1 MIIIFNENLSSEHIA
16 LARHQNNSIKI
27 PLTIYYSNVEQYR
40 FSSGFNMD
48 TGKEVVQRYRD
59 YFWINKPEPP
69 MRYFCGYRIG
79 VKITSTEQRY
89 LAGYSVKF
97 SQRTEYKYRS
107 MFKRHFLFGERIRYN
122 YKAGYKLELG
132 KTRFKLNYRTAFR
145 VSNAKRD
152 PLFLNYKCS
161 YRYSRRSETE
171 FRYTDYFNVI
181 LINRIEQSYKAGYR
195 HSVSKFVFPRRY
207 NKNAAGANTTIAE
220 LPTPWKII
228 KQKDGSSGIRIA
240 LDKEKLNLGTDG
252 IRIYLNFPPKYIN
265 YCAVM
270 RDKFEK
276 LSGKSERPHKDPVQ
290 PPPPPP
296 PEKMKDGPYVIDHK
310 IRFQYKNVNENSE
323 IDDSPPVYRG
333 EPEPEP
339 RPEPRPEPAPEH
351 REEPSPP
358 AHREEPAPAEPGPL
372 EPAPANPEHSPEP
385 APGRREEPA
394 PITPTE
400 PEPERREGPAPT
412 EPAPAAPVP
421 AEPSPARVV
430 SDDPEDHGALIK
442 EYRVGSAPTVHYR
455 NEDNVPTDLGYSRDA
470 YGNYPALGDVTKW
483 VVAKDSPE
491 SARSTQPL
499 YLDEHN
505 SLVEWTE
512 KEDAEDEQTG
522 YWTLKLD
529 EEPTSAASAPEPTAK
544 DRDVKVV
551 PVHAD
556 TRLPRYRARNPND
569 NMTAY
574 GYQPNKFGDYPAI
587 VPITKY
593 VIADDTPEH
602 LKEGLPVYVDS
613 KNSVLEWVT
622 RTDSET
628 ARPESYWAVD
638 YR

>member
-27 PLTIYYSNVEQYR
+27 PITIYYSNVEQYR

-69 MRYFCGYRIG
+69 MRYFCGYRVG

-195 HSVSKFVFPRRY
+195 HSVSKFVFPRKY

-276 LSGKSERPHKDPVQ
+276 LSGKSERPHKDPIQ

-296 PEKMKDGPYVIDHK
+296 SEKMKDGPYVIDHK
-310 IRFQYKNVNENSE
+310 IRFQYKNVNEDSE
-323 IDDSPPVYRG
+323 VEDSPPVYRG

-339 RPEPRPEPAPEH
+339 RPEPAPER

-358 AHREEPAPAEPGPL
+358 AHREEPAPAEHGPL
-372 EPAPANPEHSPEP
+372 EPAPANSEHSPEP
-385 APGRREEPA
+385 TPGRREEPA

-400 PEPERREGPAPT
+400 PEPERREEPAPT

-421 AEPSPARVV
+421 VEPSPARVV

-442 EYRVGSAPTVHYR
+442 EYDAASAPTVHYR
-455 NEDNVPTDLGYSRDA
+455 NEDNVPTDAGYSRDA

-512 KEDAEDEQTG
+512 KEDAEDDQTG
-522 YWTLKLD
+522 YWTLKLN
-529 EEPTSAASAPEPTAK
+529 EEPTSAASAPDTTAK

-556 TRLPRYRARNPND
+556 TRLPRYRARSPSD

-593 VIADDTPEH
+593 VIAYDTPEY

-622 RTDSET
+622 RTDPET
-628 ARPESYWAVD
+628 SRPESYWAVD

>member
-27 PLTIYYSNVEQYR
+27 PITIYYSNVEQYR

-69 MRYFCGYRIG
+69 MRYFCGYRVG

-195 HSVSKFVFPRRY
+195 HSVSKFVFPRKY

-228 KQKDGSSGIRIA
+228 KQKDGSSGIRVA

-270 RDKFEK
+270 RDRFEK

-310 IRFQYKNVNENSE
+310 IRFKSLNVRGESE
-323 IDDSPPVYRG
+323 IGIVPESETRH

-339 RPEPRPEPAPEH
+339 RPEPRPEPAPER

-358 AHREEPAPAEPGPL
+358 TRREEPAPAEPVPS

-394 PITPTE
+394 P
-400 PEPERREGPAPT
+400 ERRE

-512 KEDAEDEQTG
+512 KEDAEGEQTG

-529 EEPTSAASAPEPTAK
+529 EEPTSAASAPDTTAK

-556 TRLPRYRARNPND
+556 TRLPRYRARSSND
-569 NMTAY
+569 NMAAY
-574 GYQPNKFGDYPAI
+574 GYQPNKFGDYPA
-587 VPITKY
+587 VAPITKY
-593 VIADDTPEH
+593 VIADDTPEY

-622 RTDSET
+622 RTDTET
-628 ARPESYWAVD
+628 TRPEGYWAVD

>member
-27 PLTIYYSNVEQYR
+27 PITIYYSNVEQYR

-69 MRYFCGYRIG
+69 MRYFCGYRVG

-132 KTRFKLNYRTAFR
+132 KTRFKLNYRTPFR

-181 LINRIEQSYKAGYR
+181 LVNRIEQSYKAGYR
-195 HSVSKFVFPRRY
+195 HSVSKFVFPRKY

-270 RDKFEK
+270 RDRFEK
-276 LSGKSERPHKDPVQ
+276 LSGKSERPHKDPIQ

-323 IDDSPPVYRG
+323 IEDSPPSHRG

-339 RPEPRPEPAPEH
+339 RPEPAPER

-358 AHREEPAPAEPGPL
+358 ADREEPAPAEPTPS
-372 EPAPANPEHSPEP
+372 EPALASPEPRPEP
-385 APGRREEPA
+385 APVTPTEPAPERREEPA
-394 PITPTE
+394 PAE
-400 PEPERREGPAPT
+400 PEPASPDDSET
-412 EPAPAAPVP
+412 AAEDRGITIQAVH
-421 AEPSPARVV
+421 EVEDLPSYNTRNS
-430 SDDPEDHGALIK
+430 SDNM
-442 EYRVGSAPTVHYR
+442 S
-455 NEDNVPTDLGYSRDA
+455 NLGYTIDK
-470 YGNYPALGDVTKW
+470 YGNYPAIPPITKYIVAEDTPDELKEDLPLTLDNEGSVLKW
-483 VVAKDSPE
+483 VSEHSTDHPE
-491 SARSTQPL
+491 
-499 YLDEHN
+499 
-505 SLVEWTE
+505 
-512 KEDAEDEQTG
+512 G
-522 YWTLKLD
+522 YWVVKYG
-529 EEPTSAASAPEPTAK
+529 EEPTSAAPALETTAK
-544 DRDVKVV
+544 DRDVNVV

-556 TRLPRYRARNPND
+556 TRLPRYRARSSSD

-574 GYQPNKFGDYPAI
+574 GYQPNKFGDYPA
-587 VPITKY
+587 VAPITKY
-593 VIADDTPEH
+593 VIADDTPEY

-622 RTDSET
+622 RTDTET
-628 ARPESYWAVD
+628 TRPESYWAVD

>member
-1 MIIIFNENLSSEHIA
+1 MITIFNESLSSDHLA
-16 LARHQNNSIKI
+16 LARHQNNSIKV
-27 PLTIYYSNVEQYR
+27 PLTIYYSSIEQYR
-40 FSSGFNMD
+40 FSSGFNID
-48 TGKEVVQRYRD
+48 TGRIVVQKYRD

-79 VKITSTEQRY
+79 VKISSTEQRY

-107 MFKRHFLFGERIRYN
+107 MFKRYFLFGERIKYN
-122 YKAGYKLELG
+122 YKAGYRFKLG
-132 KTRFKLNYRTAFR
+132 KTRIKLNYRTAFR
-145 VSNAKRD
+145 VINAKRD
-152 PLFLNYKCS
+152 PLILNYKCS
-161 YRYSRRSETE
+161 YRYSRRSETSY
-171 FRYTDYFNVI
+171 RYTDYFNVI
-181 LINRIEQSYKAGYR
+181 LINRIEQNYKAGYR
-195 HSVSKFVFPRRY
+195 HSISKFVFPRKY

-220 LPTPWKII
+220 LPIPWKII

-270 RDKFEK
+270 RDRFEK
-276 LSGKSERPHKDPVQ
+276 LSGKSERPHKDPIQ

-310 IRFQYKNVNENSE
+310 IRFESLNVRGESE
-323 IDDSPPVYRG
+323 IGIVPESETRH

-339 RPEPRPEPAPEH
+339 RPEPRPEPAPER

-385 APGRREEPA
+385 TPGRREEPA
-394 PITPTE
+394 P
-400 PEPERREGPAPT
+400 ERREEPAPT

-512 KEDAEDEQTG
+512 KEDAEGEQTG

-529 EEPTSAASAPEPTAK
+529 EEPTSAASAPDTTAK

-556 TRLPRYRARNPND
+556 TRLPRYRARSSND
-569 NMTAY
+569 NMAAY
-574 GYQPNKFGDYPAI
+574 GYQPNKFGDYPA
-587 VPITKY
+587 VAPITKY
-593 VIADDTPEH
+593 VIADDTPEY

-622 RTDSET
+622 RTDTET
-628 ARPESYWAVD
+628 TRPESYWAVD

>member
-27 PLTIYYSNVEQYR
+27 PITIYYSNVEQYR

-69 MRYFCGYRIG
+69 MRYFCGYRVG

-132 KTRFKLNYRTAFR
+132 KTRFKLNYRTPFR

-152 PLFLNYKCS
+152 PIFLNYKCS

-171 FRYTDYFNVI
+171 FRFTDYFNVI
-181 LINRIEQSYKAGYR
+181 LVNRIEQSYKAGYR
-195 HSVSKFVFPRRY
+195 HSVSKFVFPRKY

-270 RDKFEK
+270 RDRFEK
-276 LSGKSERPHKDPVQ
+276 LSGKSERPHKDPIQ

-296 PEKMKDGPYVIDHK
+296 SEEMKDGPFVIDHK
-310 IRFQYKNVNENSE
+310 FRFESLNVRGESE
-323 IDDSPPVYRG
+323 IGIVPESETRH

-339 RPEPRPEPAPEH
+339 RPEPGAEPAPER

-358 AHREEPAPAEPGPL
+358 AHREEPAPAEPGAL
-372 EPAPANPEHSPEP
+372 ESAPANPEHSPEP
-385 APGRREEPA
+385 TPGRREEPA
-394 PITPTE
+394 PVTPAET
-400 PEPERREGPAPT
+400 T
-412 EPAPAAPVP
+412 PAAPVP

-470 YGNYPALGDVTKW
+470 YGNYPAIGDVTKW
-483 VVAKDSPE
+483 VAANGSPE
-491 SARSTQPL
+491 GARGTQPL
-499 YLDEHN
+499 YLDELH

-529 EEPTSAASAPEPTAK
+529 EGPTSAASAPETTAK

-556 TRLPRYRARNPND
+556 TRLPRYRARSSSD

-574 GYQPNKFGDYPAI
+574 GYQSNKFGDYPAI

-593 VIADDTPEH
+593 VTADDTPEY

-613 KNSVLEWVT
+613 KNSVLAWVT
-622 RTDSET
+622 QTDAET
-628 ARPESYWAVD
+628 SRPESYWAVD

>member
-27 PLTIYYSNVEQYR
+27 PITIYYSNVEQYR

-69 MRYFCGYRIG
+69 MRYFCGYRVG

-145 VSNAKRD
+145 ASNAKRD

-195 HSVSKFVFPRRY
+195 HSVSKFVFPRKY

-270 RDKFEK
+270 RDRFEK

-296 PEKMKDGPYVIDHK
+296 PEVMKDGPFVIDHK
-310 IRFQYKNVNENSE
+310 IRFQYKNVTENSE

-333 EPEPEP
+333 EP
-339 RPEPRPEPAPEH
+339 
-351 REEPSPP
+351 
-358 AHREEPAPAEPGPL
+358 
-372 EPAPANPEHSPEP
+372 
-385 APGRREEPA
+385 
-394 PITPTE
+394 
-400 PEPERREGPAPT
+400 APT
-412 EPAPAAPVP
+412 EPAPA
-421 AEPSPARVV
+421 SPADSETAAEDRGITIQAVHEV
-430 SDDPEDHGALIK
+430 EDLPSYNTRNSSDNM
-442 EYRVGSAPTVHYR
+442 S
-455 NEDNVPTDLGYSRDA
+455 NLGYTIDK
-470 YGNYPALGDVTKW
+470 YGNYPAI
-483 VVAKDSPE
+483 P
-491 SARSTQPL
+491 
-499 YLDEHN
+499 
-505 SLVEWTE
+505 
-512 KEDAEDEQTG
+512 
-522 YWTLKLD
+522 
-529 EEPTSAASAPEPTAK
+529 
-544 DRDVKVV
+544 
-551 PVHAD
+551 
-556 TRLPRYRARNPND
+556 
-569 NMTAY
+569 
-574 GYQPNKFGDYPAI
+574 
-587 VPITKY
+587 PITKY
-593 VIADDTPEH
+593 IVADDTPDE
-602 LKEGLPVYVDS
+602 LKEDLPLTLD
-613 KNSVLEWVT
+613 NEGSVLKWVAQE
-622 RTDSET
+622 DSET
-628 ARPESYWAVD
+628 GQSESYWAVD